1 MSLWFILALMTVAA
15 VFAVLWPLGRRPA
28 KVGGGSESVVYRDQL
43 AEVARDQAAGLIGA
57 AEAEAA
63 RAEIGRRLLAASA
76 AESGASSAAT
86 SRNLRRAVALAA
98 LIGLPSLT
106 LATYLSLG
114 SPQLPDL
121 PLAERTRQQ
130 ATTTASLDALVAQ
143 VQAHLEKN
151 PGDARGWQV
160 LAPVL
165 MRQGRYDDAVR
176 AFRNLITSGGET
188 ADRHSDLGEAMV
200 AAAGGVV
207 TADAKAAFERAA
219 ALDGGDVKARYFL
232 GLAAEQDGRTA
243 EAAATWQALLAG
255 APPSAPWRPLVQAAL
270 ARVGGN
276 AAPGPS
282 AADVAAAKNMPAG
295 DRDTMI
301 RGMVDRLAARLKDNG
316 DDPEGWLRLVRA
328 YMVLGETDKAKAAR
342 ADARQALGRDAAR
355 LQKLNDGLKDLGLD
369 G

>member
-1 MSLWFILALMTVAA
+1 MSLWFILALMTAAA

-28 KVGGGSESVVYRDQL
+28 KRDGGSESAVYRDQL
-43 AEVARDQAAGLIGA
+43 AEVERDQAAGLIGA

-76 AESGASSAAT
+76 AEGASATTPT
-86 SRNLRRAVALAA
+86 SRILRRAVALVA

-106 LATYLSLG
+106 IATYLSLG

-121 PLAERTRQQ
+121 PLAERARQQ
-130 ATTTASLDALVAQ
+130 ATTTASLDSLVAQ
-143 VQAHLEKN
+143 VEAHLEKN

-165 MRQGRYDDAVR
+165 MRQGRYDEAVR
-176 AFRNLITSGGET
+176 AFRNLITYGGET
-188 ADRHSDLGEAMV
+188 ADRRSDLGEAMA

-207 TADAKAAFERAA
+207 TADAKTEFQRAVT
-219 ALDGGDVKARYFL
+219 LDGGDVKARYFL

-243 EAAATWQALLAG
+243 DARTAWEALLAG
-255 APPSAPWRPLVQAAL
+255 APPNAPWRPLVQAAL

-282 AADVAAAKNMPAG
+282 AADVAAARDMPAG

-301 RGMVDRLAARLKDNG
+301 RGMVDRLAARLKQNG

-342 ADARQALGRDAAR
+342 ADARQALGQDAAR